1 MFLTDALV
9 LVTKALGTK
18 YLYVEVQCSRCSRRL
33 RFFVL
38 VLANLTIYLHLS
50 SFISAFILFSMH
62 VRTNL
67 FAAQRSKYILGHIL
81 LHAQTKVSMALFVH
95 QRLETGAFAERGM
108 GQSCG
113 LPSRV
118 LTTAAFPFYTGL
130 CVRVRS
136 AIHAS

>member
-1 MFLTDALV
+1 MW
-9 LVTKALGTK
+9 
-18 YLYVEVQCSRCSRRL
+18 
-33 RFFVL
+33 RFNAVDVRAVCASFVL
-38 VLANLTIYLHLS
+38 VLANLIIYLHLS

-62 VRTNL
+62 VQTNL
-67 FAAQRSKYILGHIL
+67 FAAQPSKYILGHIL
-81 LHAQTKVSMALFVH
+81 LHAQTKVSMALFAH
-95 QRLETGAFAERGM
+95 KRLETGAFAERDM

-113 LPSRV
+113 LPRGV